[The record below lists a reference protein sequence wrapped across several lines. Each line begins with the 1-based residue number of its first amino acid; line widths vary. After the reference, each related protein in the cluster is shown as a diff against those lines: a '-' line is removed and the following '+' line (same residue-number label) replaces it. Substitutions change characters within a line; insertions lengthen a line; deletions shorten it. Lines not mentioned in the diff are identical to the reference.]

1 MPTLKVIIS
10 GGGTGG
16 HIFPA
21 IAIADEIKKRNPD
34 ADILFV
40 GADGRM
46 EMTKVPEA
54 GYPIKGLWISGI
66 QRKLT
71 LDNLSFPFKLMS
83 SLWNA
88 SKIIKEFKPDIA
100 IGVGGYASGPLLK
113 RANARNVKT
122 VLQEQNSFPGITNK
136 WLARGADK
144 ICVAYSNMERWFP
157 KEKISITGN
166 PVRALIANASVTKDQ
181 AIAHFGLNN
190 SKKTVLAI
198 GGSLGARTINHAL
211 RKHIE
216 KITGDNIQVIWQCGK
231 SFSSESERISQN
243 HTSGLVV
250 TPFIKEMDMAYA
262 AADVIIS
269 RAGAMSISELCLVGK
284 PTILIPSPNVS
295 EDHQTKNARAL
306 SDVNSA
312 ILLKDI
318 DAEENLYHVLN
329 ELINDTSKMEFMSQ
343 EIKKLAKPNATEDIV
358 NQIEQ
363 LLK

>member
-1 MPTLKVIIS
+1 MPSHRVIIS

-21 IAIADEIKKRNPD
+21 IAIADEIKRRHPQ

-46 EMTKVPEA
+46 EMAKVPEA

-71 LDNLSFPFKLMS
+71 IDNLSFPFKLLS

-88 SKIIKEFKPDIA
+88 NKIIKEFKPDIA

-113 RANARNVKT
+113 RAGARKVKT

-136 WLARGADK
+136 WLASGANK
-144 ICVAYSNMERWFP
+144 ICVAYSDMERWFP
-157 KEKISITGN
+157 KEKINITGN
-166 PVRALIANASVTKDQ
+166 PVRALIANASITKEQ
-181 AIAHFGLNN
+181 SMTHFELDG
-190 SKKTVLAI
+190 SKKTILAI

-211 RKHIE
+211 REHIQ
-216 KITGDNIQVIWQCGK
+216 KILGDNIQLIWQCGK
-231 SFSSESERISQN
+231 SFSTESERIATDYN
-243 HTSGLVV
+243 SGLII
-250 TPFIKEMDMAYA
+250 TPFIKEMDIAYA
-262 AADVIIS
+262 AADIIIS

-295 EDHQTKNARAL
+295 EDHQTKNAKAL
-306 SDVNSA
+306 SDVNAA
-312 ILLKDI
+312 ILLKDA
-318 DAEENLYHVLN
+318 DAKERLYQAIN
-329 ELINDTSKMEFMSQ
+329 ELITDSSKMESMSQ
-343 EIKKLAKPNATEDIV
+343 NIKKLAKPNATSDIV
-358 NQIEQ
+358 NQIEE

>member
-1 MPTLKVIIS
+1 MSSPRVIIS

-21 IAIADEIKKRNPD
+21 IAIADEIKRRHPQ

-40 GADGRM
+40 GATGRM

-54 GYPIKGLWISGI
+54 GYPIEGLWISGI
-66 QRKLT
+66 QRRLT
-71 LDNLSFPFKLMS
+71 LDNLSFPFKLIS

-88 SKIIKEFKPDIA
+88 NKIIKKFNPDVA

-113 RANARNVKT
+113 RANARKVKT

-136 WLARGADK
+136 WLASGANK
-144 ICVAYSNMERWFP
+144 ICVAYANMERWFP

-166 PVRALIANASVTKDQ
+166 PVRALIANATVGKD
-181 AIAHFGLNN
+181 AALEHFGLDQ
-190 SKKTVLAI
+190 SKKTVLAV

-211 RKHIE
+211 KSHVE
-216 KITGDNIQVIWQCGK
+216 KILGDNIQLIWQCGK
-231 SFSSESERISQN
+231 SFSEESDSISKT
-243 HTSGLVV
+243 HPTGLVL

-295 EDHQTKNARAL
+295 EDHQTKNAMAL
-306 SDVNSA
+306 SEVGA
-312 ILLKDI
+312 AVLLKDG
-318 DAEENLYHVLN
+318 AAREELYSVLSD
-329 ELINDTSKMEFMSQ
+329 LINDKARMHSMSS
-343 EIKKLAKPNATEDIV
+343 EIKKLAKPNATSDIV
-358 NQIEQ
+358 NQMEE